1 MELDAEHRQKNEE
14 SEMEML
20 RLGEE
25 KSKWICKSIARGQSK
40 WIGRCVFE
48 VRHMPFPYIECAYGV

>member
-1 MELDAEHRQKNEE
+1 MELDAEHRQKNEA

-40 WIGRCVFE
+40 WIGRCT
-48 VRHMPFPYIECAYGV
+48 AYMNWDLKNAYVNGD